1 MSTRTILLAD
11 PDPLHRQ
18 LIDVLLAEDAY
29 RMVDVGNARAALEYL
44 RHNTPDLMLLA
55 MALPDADGD
64 VVCEKAKSVTR
75 LASVPVILA
84 APAGEELGI
93 DPALRQRARL
103 AGADLLL
110 QKPLGDKNLR
120 ERVRALL
127 SSDGRGHEPQG
138 AGTKTTQVIE
148 EALDA
153 LTRGAAEPSQP
164 DDAAAEAASAL
175 ARENAELRLEV
186 ASLKRR
192 IGRLEAALRT
202 RAEEGD
208 DGGQGE
214 GAAADVVRGGP
225 VATPAEHAA
234 PEHAAPEHA
243 APEHPAADDPAT
255 GARAGTGTE
264 ADLASLRATID
275 DQQRQLRQLE
285 RRNTLLNAAIEELKE
300 STPPRG
306 LFGRRRT

>member
-29 RMVDVGNARAALEYL
+29 RMVDVGDARAALEYL

-84 APAGEELGI
+84 APASEELGI

-127 SSDGRGHEPQG
+127 SSDGHGHAPQG

-153 LTRGAAEPSQP
+153 LTRGAAEPSQS

-202 RAEEGD
+202 RAEERD
-208 DGGQGE
+208 DGVQSE
-214 GAAADVVRGGP
+214 GAAEVVRGGS
-225 VATPAEHAA
+225 VARPAEH
-234 PEHAAPEHA
+234 P
-243 APEHPAADDPAT
+243 APEHPAADDATT
-255 GARAGTGTE
+255 GARAGMGTE

-300 STPPRG
+300 STTPRG